1 MAAGGAHATDSV
13 QIALVHLLFNI
24 IGIALF
30 YPIPF
35 MRWPISL
42 AQVTYYM
49 ETFYVILTCLYLQS
63 LGDTTAKYRWFALV
77 YLFGMFIVF
86 PGIIFLLSLAGTIV
100 IYVVFIPIAALL
112 LLVILVNLLQRR
124 KPTLLPST
132 LQTWGFLPLL
142 VRSLEPYD
150 RLVISCLA
158 RYDIKKKVYFCLIPF
173 IKIMPCILYVR
184 FVNDNML
191 GAGGGGTGRVT
202 LPARG
207 GREIYIYIYV

>member
-1 MAAGGAHATDSV
+1 MAAGGAHAKDSV

-24 IGIALF
+24 IGIAIF

-35 MRWPISL
+35 MRWPIPL
-42 AQVTYYM
+42 AQVTYM
-49 ETFYVILTCLYLQS
+49 EMFYAMLTFLYLQL

-86 PGIIFLLSLAGTIV
+86 PGLIFLLSLAGTIV

-124 KPTLLPST
+124 KPTLLPSK
-132 LQTWGFLPLL
+132 LQTWEFLPLL

-173 IKIMPCILYVR
+173 IKIMPCILLE
-184 FVNDNML
+184 NML
-191 GAGGGGTGRVT
+191 D
-202 LPARG
+202 L
-207 GREIYIYIYV
+207 

>member
-1 MAAGGAHATDSV
+1 MAAGGAYATDSV

-49 ETFYVILTCLYLQS
+49 ETFDVILTCLYLQS

-124 KPTLLPST
+124 KPKLLPSK
-132 LQTWGFLPLL
+132 LQTWEFLPKP
-142 VRSLEPYD
+142 VRSLEPFD
-150 RLVISCLA
+150 RLVVSCLA
-158 RYDIKKKVYFCLIPF
+158 RWDIVKKAFLAQYKLISQTKCSF
-173 IKIMPCILYVR
+173 
-184 FVNDNML
+184 
-191 GAGGGGTGRVT
+191 
-202 LPARG
+202 
-207 GREIYIYIYV
+207 